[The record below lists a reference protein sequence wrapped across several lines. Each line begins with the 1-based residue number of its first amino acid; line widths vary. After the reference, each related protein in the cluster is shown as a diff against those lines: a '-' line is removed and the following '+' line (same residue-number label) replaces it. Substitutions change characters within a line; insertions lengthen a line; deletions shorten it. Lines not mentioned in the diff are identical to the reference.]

1 MQLRHLTLLA
11 AAKAV
16 TAQTLPSLAD
26 VLAAQSESLS
36 SLTTWLESQELVYNL
51 LANAED
57 VTLLAPS
64 NNALQQLNNSPLA
77 NELLSNTEFLT
88 AFLSYHVL
96 NGTYYASNLTS
107 APLQVIPTLLDLAG
121 YGNITGGQKLIAQS
135 SDGGVSFI
143 SGGGS
148 KSTVQ
153 SANYNYTGGTI
164 HIIDNIL
171 TIPANVSTTALAAN
185 LTALVGAVQQ
195 AGLVETLDTTQD
207 LTIFAPTNEAFASIG
222 NLVSGLTVE
231 QLTGILGYHVIPG
244 AVVYSTDV
252 PNGASV
258 KSLQGT
264 ELNFRVED
272 GTVWVNSAKVI
283 AADVLVANGVVHVI
297 DGVLNPDNAA
307 AQPDPA
313 AESPAPAFSGAS
325 SVGGV
330 PFTSGVTPPP
340 AATAAPTSG
349 TTAPPPDATEPVTA
363 GQGKVAAAVG
373 AAALFGGAAVLMNQ
387 L

>member
-11 AAKAV
+11 AAKGV
-16 TAQTLPSLAD
+16 VAQLPTLAD
-26 VLAAQSESLS
+26 VLAAQSEKLS

-51 LANAED
+51 LSGAED
-57 VTLLAPS
+57 ITLLAPS

-77 NELLSNTEFLT
+77 NQLMSDTGFLT

-107 APLQVIPTLLDLAG
+107 APTQVIPTLLDLAT
-121 YGNITGGQKLIAQS
+121 YDNITGGQKVISQF
-135 SDGGVSFI
+135 SDGAVTFI
-143 SGGGS
+143 SGGGA
-148 KSTVQ
+148 KSTVE

-185 LTALVGAVQQ
+185 LTALVGAVRQ
-195 AGLVETLDTTQD
+195 AGLEETLNTAQD
-207 LTIFAPTNEAFASIG
+207 LTIFAPTNEAFANIG

-231 QLTGILGYHVIPG
+231 QLTGILGYHVIQG
-244 AVVYSTDV
+244 AVVYSKDV

-258 KSLQGT
+258 KSFQGS

-297 DGVLNPDNAA
+297 DGVLNPDNAS

-313 AESPAPAFSGAS
+313 APTQSPAFSGAS

-330 PFTSGVTPPP
+330 PFTSGVMVPP
-340 AATAAPTSG
+340 AAT
-349 TTAPPPDATEPVTA
+349 TTATSTVAPSPGATEPVTA
-363 GQGKVAAAVG
+363 GQGKVAAVG
-373 AAALFGGAAVLMNQ
+373 AAALFGAGAVLLLNQ